1 MEEYKLFSLL
11 SVLQDVA
18 KCLQFELR
26 MGDYIIYSSAA
37 GDIYG

>member
-1 MEEYKLFSLL
+1 MKEHKLSSLL

-26 MGDYIIYSSAA
+26 MGDCII
-37 GDIYG
+37 